1 MKYNDIADSER
12 VNRSP
17 DKIVQVIS
25 DGTTVEKGY
34 KIKNIQ
40 LRLYTEKNDKKLGL
54 YSLITSLVETDK
66 GSVEMIYDEGF
77 RGNNALEKSSKFLTE
92 SLGIS
97 GLILRSLIFLDGK
110 WQTLPIIKNYLQM
123 TKSQFVHCVTK
134 SHFTIVQ
141 WMMNITALNMF

>member
-1 MKYNDIADSER
+1 MKYIDIIDSNR
-12 VNRSP
+12 VDCSP
-17 DKIVQVIS
+17 DKIIQVLS

-40 LRLYTEKNDKKLGL
+40 LRLYTEKNDKKLGQ
-54 YSLITSLVETDK
+54 YSLITSFVETDK

-110 WQTLPIIKNYLQM
+110 
-123 TKSQFVHCVTK
+123 
-134 SHFTIVQ
+134 
-141 WMMNITALNMF
+141 